1 MQDDTAVEIWL
12 SKDSVG
18 SKITLTSLTD
28 WAGLMSFPSK
38 DNYRKSN
45 NFEDI
50 PRKTFPLRESNF
62 PFDFTSKIPIAW
74 PNSRVVCLSS

>member
-1 MQDDTAVEIWL
+1 MQDDTTVEIWL

-18 SKITLTSLTD
+18 SKINLTSVTD

-38 DNYRKSN
+38 DNFRKSN

-50 PRKTFPLRESNF
+50 YSSEDI
-62 PFDFTSKIPIAW
+62 PFT
-74 PNSRVVCLSS
+74 RVELPVWLHV